1 MNNKDQ
7 VLRKYP
13 HVVRQYVYF
22 IQALASGEEVRL
34 LGLLATGLLSHSY
47 NIKNYGLL
55 YDIIL
60 VSLKF

>member
-1 MNNKDQ
+1 MDNKDQ

-13 HVVRQYVYF
+13 HVVRQCVYF

>member
-13 HVVRQYVYF
+13 HVVRQCVYF
-22 IQALASGEEVRL
+22 IQAPASGEEVRL

-60 VSLKF
+60 VSLQF

>member
-13 HVVRQYVYF
+13 HVVRQCVYF

-34 LGLLATGLLSHSY
+34 LGLLATGLLSNSY
-47 NIKNYGLL
+47 SIKNYG
-55 YDIIL
+55 
-60 VSLKF
+60 

>member
-13 HVVRQYVYF
+13 HVVRQCVYF
-22 IQALASGEEVRL
+22 IQAPASGDEVRL

-47 NIKNYGLL
+47 SIKNYG
-55 YDIIL
+55 
-60 VSLKF
+60 